1 MTPHIRAIPAELLFK
16 ILRNVD
22 HSHNGRSTI
31 TSCLLV
37 NREWCD
43 VAHSILY
50 QDLVLLGGDQMD
62 RFLACHDRR
71 AIRSITRSLTLRPIQ
86 KDGEGNTP
94 SYKRLDTQI
103 LLLAR
108 DVIAHMEA
116 LESFSLTTHPR
127 EPKLKL
133 WILRSTIST
142 VLKALPASCVN
153 LELATRG
160 GDGDMVRGVDGDP
173 THLCEDIRRL
183 LPRMHH
189 VHIDLAS
196 VCDAML
202 GRWDSGDVFRPI
214 KLACI
219 RSLHID
225 CVGMDGRKQCDHRH
239 DGDGDRYSYQH
250 TPRSLWD
257 SIIRGL
263 QHAVGLQET
272 ETGEITVLGSAPR
285 GDDFNK
291 DRYWT
296 LLRCHVRRGHNGTTT
311 WAFPIT
317 HIARL
322 NDSEYAWYIRID
334 GGTFVTLG
342 KGPLYDLAAG
352 RPWRMSTTGPKLP
365 AAVDPHATR
374 VSDEELGILT
384 EAQWKE
390 RYPRKASILWLNE
403 KKTGMR
409 LIDAEEREGSEMRSA
424 AEMTPEGYV
433 RPAEQGYFRS
443 QVFTEEEW
451 EYMRE
456 DVSEDEPEEE
466 SE

>member
-1 MTPHIRAIPAELLFK
+1 MTPHIPAELLFK
-16 ILRNVD
+16 ILQNVD
-22 HSHNGRSTI
+22 HSHNGRSAI

-37 NREWCD
+37 NREWRD

-50 QDLVLLGGDQMD
+50 QDVVLLGGDQMN

-86 KDGEGNTP
+86 KDGEWNTA
-94 SYKRLDTQI
+94 SYRRLDTQI

-108 DVIAHMEA
+108 EVIAHMEA

-160 GDGDMVRGVDGDP
+160 GDGDSVRGVDGGP
-173 THLCEDIRRL
+173 AHLCEDIRRL
-183 LPRMHH
+183 LPRMQH

-196 VCDAML
+196 ICNTML
-202 GRWDSGDVFRPI
+202 GMWDSGDVFRPT
-214 KLACI
+214 KLTYI

-225 CVGMDGRKQCDHRH
+225 CVGMDERKQCGHHH
-239 DGDGDRYSYQH
+239 DGDSDRYSYQH
-250 TPRSLWD
+250 SLWD

-263 QHAVGLQET
+263 QQAVGLQET
-272 ETGEITVLGSAPR
+272 NTGEITVLGSAPR

-291 DRYWT
+291 DIYWT

-311 WAFPIT
+311 WASPIT
-317 HIARL
+317 HIAPL
-322 NDSEYAWYIRID
+322 NDSEWAWYIRVD

-352 RPWRMSTTGPKLP
+352 RPWRMSTSGPKLP
-365 AAVDPHATR
+365 AAVNPHATR

-390 RYPRKASILWLNE
+390 RYPRKATVLWLNE
-403 KKTGMR
+403 KKTGRR

-424 AEMTPEGYV
+424 VEMTPEGYV
-433 RPAEQGYFRS
+433 RPVEQGYFRS
-443 QVFTEEEW
+443 RVFTEEEW

-456 DVSEDEPEEE
+456 DVPEDEPEEE